1 MDEEMWMFGRIFYE
15 WMIGWGKIEIK

>member
-15 WMIGWGKIEIK
+15 WMIEWGKIEIE